1 MDLSDLQQ
9 DSGRYLQE
17 YIQSLEN
24 LPSEVKYHWAEIQ
37 NREDQG
43 KNLERRVHSQQ
54 LDLTKFHRQWF
65 NQELEK
71 REKILKHETL
81 VIRRIQRDYD
91 KLEELSNE
99 RIQLAE
105 TALRLV
111 DRHLKKLGHD
121 LDLLDKTNPEYQEP
135 LEMTSLL
142 DPKKHGIEKVLA
154 STSAVDDDDD
164 DDEEEDDEEAY
175 FAAMMANRQKKRKK
189 KEARDGEEHAE
200 EPLYCYCRQ
209 VSYGEMVGC
218 DGENCPYEW
227 FHMECTGL
235 DAPPKGAWYCDE
247 CQVEAGN
254 SRKMKKMKRKKESIA
269 GA

>member
-1 MDLSDLQQ
+1 MDISDLQQ

-24 LPSEVKYHWAEIQ
+24 LPSEVNYHWAEIQ

-43 KNLERRVHSQQ
+43 KNLERRVHTQQ
-54 LDLTKFHRQWF
+54 LDLTKLHRQWF
-65 NQELEK
+65 AQELDK
-71 REKILKHETL
+71 REKILKHETT
-81 VIRRIQRDYD
+81 IIKRIQRDYD
-91 KLEELSNE
+91 KLEDLSTE

-105 TALRLV
+105 NALRLV
-111 DRHLKKLGHD
+111 DRHLERLGHD
-121 LDLLDKTNPEYQEP
+121 LDLLDKSNPEYQEP
-135 LEMTSLL
+135 LAVSTMDT
-142 DPKKHGIEKVLA
+142 KKHGIDQNLA
-154 STSAVDDDDD
+154 PEEEEEGEE
-164 DDEEEDDEEAY
+164 EEEDDEEAY

-189 KEARDGEEHAE
+189 KEARDGEEHTE

-254 SRKMKKMKRKKESIA
+254 SRKLKKMKRKKESMA
-269 GA
+269 AA

>member
-1 MDLSDLQQ
+1 MDISDLQQ

-24 LPSEVKYHWAEIQ
+24 LPSEINYHWAEIQ
-37 NREDQG
+37 NREEQG
-43 KNLERRVHSQQ
+43 KNLERRVHTQQ
-54 LDLTKFHRQWF
+54 HDLTKLHRQWF
-65 NQELEK
+65 HQELEK
-71 REKILKHETL
+71 REKILKHEPNIIKR
-81 VIRRIQRDYD
+81 VQRDYD
-91 KLEELSNE
+91 KLEDLASE

-105 TALRLV
+105 NALRLV
-111 DRHLKKLGHD
+111 DRHLERLGHD
-121 LDLLDKTNPEYQEP
+121 LDLLDKLNPEFQAPQTPSIMDIRRNGVEE
-135 LEMTSLL
+135 LE
-142 DPKKHGIEKVLA
+142 EEEEE
-154 STSAVDDDDD
+154 
-164 DDEEEDDEEAY
+164 EEEDDEEAY

-218 DGENCPYEW
+218 DGEHCPYEW

-247 CQVEAGN
+247 CQSEAGN
-254 SRKMKKMKRKKESIA
+254 ARKLKKMKRKKESMGIV
-269 GA
+269 